1 ILLFIP
7 YSLARFLGALFLI
20 LGFFCVFFFRDPE
33 REISSDPSVVL
44 SPGDGKIL
52 EVTEEPSPYWNG
64 SAKVVKIFL
73 SIFDVHVQRSP
84 LAGDVLAIDYHKGKF
99 LDARHPKA
107 SSENESNSVLIQ
119 NGKLQIA
126 VKQIAGLIARRIV
139 CWVRKGESVTAG
151 QRIGLIRFGS
161 QVDLFLPK
169 NVELCVSPGEKVV
182 GGVSI
187 LAIIKP

>member
-1 ILLFIP
+1 MNVNPKTLPLSREGLPFVVGFFLSGSILLFIP

-84 LAGDVLAIDYHKGKF
+84 LAGD
-99 LDARHPKA
+99 
-107 SSENESNSVLIQ
+107 
-119 NGKLQIA
+119 
-126 VKQIAGLIARRIV
+126 
-139 CWVRKGESVTAG
+139 
-151 QRIGLIRFGS
+151 
-161 QVDLFLPK
+161 
-169 NVELCVSPGEKVV
+169 
-182 GGVSI
+182 
-187 LAIIKP
+187 